1 MARIS
6 QKYQK
11 LSYFNCGIS
20 RKKSTFLDQEQKKK
34 NKKKKK
40 KKKPIKKKDQQC
52 LERRSTMSRRKFINS
67 VCKNILI

>member
-34 NKKKKK
+34 KKKKK
-40 KKKPIKKKDQQC
+40 KKK
-52 LERRSTMSRRKFINS
+52 RAN
-67 VCKNILI
+67 

>member
-20 RKKSTFLDQEQKKK
+20 RKKSTYLDQEQK
-34 NKKKKK
+34 NKKKRKK
-40 KKKPIKKKDQQC
+40 KSQLKKKINNVLKEDQRC
-52 LERRSTMSRRKFINS
+52 LEGSSYIVYVKIF
-67 VCKNILI
+67 

>member
-20 RKKSTFLDQEQKKK
+20 RKKSTYLDQEQEKK
-34 NKKKKK
+34 NKSQLKKKINNVLK
-40 KKKPIKKKDQQC
+40 EDQRC
-52 LERRSTMSRRKFINS
+52 LEGSSYIVYVKIF
-67 VCKNILI
+67 